1 MYVMK
6 RIFTAVAIIVFTL
19 IVNQSSAQNAWR
31 LGIAGNAGLAS
42 NKVYGLVL
50 GADVRLQT
58 KFDERNLFIL
68 TSGLTHFF
76 DTQKTIDGFT
86 YVPLKAGFKTFFVP
100 KLYVAAEAGVGFGL
114 NKGSDAS
121 FLWSPS
127 FGYSGKKLDVSIKY
141 EDFTEVKYLQQV
153 ALRIAYGF
161 NL

>member
-1 MYVMK
+1 MK

-31 LGIAGNAGLAS
+31 LGIAGNAGIAS
-42 NKVYGLVL
+42 NKIYGLVL

-76 DTQKTIDGFT
+76 DIQKTIDGFT

-161 NL
+161 KL

>member
-1 MYVMK
+1 MK
-6 RIFTAVAIIVFTL
+6 KIVTSIIVVGL
-19 IVNQSSAQNAWR
+19 IFFANTVQAQSAWR
-31 LGIAGNAGLAS
+31 LGLAGNAGLAS

-50 GADVRLQT
+50 GIDMRLQT
-58 KFDERNLFIL
+58 KLDDRNLFIL
-68 TSGLTHFF
+68 TTGLTHFF

-100 KLYVAAEAGVGFGL
+100 NLYIAAEAGVGFGL

-127 FGYSGKKLDVSIKY
+127 FGYSGKKLDISIKY
-141 EDFTEVKYLQQV
+141 EDFTEGSNLQQV

-161 NL
+161 KL

>member
-1 MYVMK
+1 MK
-6 RIFTAVAIIVFTL
+6 RIFTAVAIIVFSL
-19 IVNQSSAQNAWR
+19 FINQSSAQNAWR
-31 LGIAGNAGLAS
+31 LGIAGNAGIAT

-161 NL
+161 

>member
-1 MYVMK
+1 MK
-6 RIFTAVAIIVFTL
+6 KIVTTIAVVGLIFFANTVQA
-19 IVNQSSAQNAWR
+19 QSAWR
-31 LGIAGNAGLAS
+31 LGLAGNAGLAS

-50 GADVRLQT
+50 GVDMRLQT

-68 TSGLTHFF
+68 TTGLTHFF

-100 KLYVAAEAGVGFGL
+100 KLYIAGEAGVGFGL

-127 FGYSGKKLDVSIKY
+127 FGYSGKKLDISIKY

-153 ALRIAYGF
+153 ALRVAYGF
-161 NL
+161 KL

>member
-1 MYVMK
+1 MK

-31 LGIAGNAGLAS
+31 LGIAGNAGIAT

>member
-19 IVNQSSAQNAWR
+19 FINQSSAQNAWR
-31 LGIAGNAGLAS
+31 LGIAGNAGIAT

>member
-1 MYVMK
+1 MK

-31 LGIAGNAGLAS
+31 LGIAGNAGIAS
-42 NKVYGLVL
+42 NKIYGLVL

-161 NL
+161 KL

>member
-1 MYVMK
+1 MK
-6 RIFTAVAIIVFTL
+6 KIVTTIAVVGLIFFANTVQA
-19 IVNQSSAQNAWR
+19 QSAWR
-31 LGIAGNAGLAS
+31 LGLAGNAGLAS

-50 GADVRLQT
+50 GVDMRLQT

-68 TSGLTHFF
+68 TTGLTHFF

-100 KLYVAAEAGVGFGL
+100 KFYIAGEAGVGFGL
-114 NKGSDAS
+114 NKGSDPS

-127 FGYSGKKLDVSIKY
+127 FGYSGKKLDISIKY

-153 ALRIAYGF
+153 ALRVAYGF
-161 NL
+161 KL